1 MLVPRMQA
9 PAPEAIASL
18 SEVVADP
25 NRTYI
30 AHACVRTLQEGR
42 TRQGRPFLDL
52 SIADATR
59 VLAGKIWDDA
69 PDALAAG
76 RSIVRGQIVKIM
88 FRAELYQGALQL
100 GVRKIRAMQ
109 PGEVDVA
116 AILGDGHAPVAD
128 VLCRSLVF
136 DIETVPAQPRDELP
150 AGVAKALERFSGGED
165 GAADLACS
173 LSPLLA
179 RVVSLAFADGEAAP
193 DEAAVT
199 VLAVPPEGRSRD
211 QADYPPWLRV
221 VDERSLLQAF
231 WILASQA
238 EVVVSYNGRNFDVPF
253 LVTRSLLLGVPARV
267 DLLGKPYE
275 LRPHLDLYRLL
286 QPGRAL
292 GPAGLDVLCWALGV
306 ESPKG
311 TLDGSQVAPTYA
323 RGDIEAI
330 AAYNRGDVK
339 ATVAVYQ
346 RVRDTILRF
355 RPEW

>member
-1 MLVPRMQA
+1 MQA
-9 PAPEAIASL
+9 PTPELVASL
-18 SEVVADP
+18 TEVVADP
-25 NRTYI
+25 NRVYI
-30 AHACVRTLQEGR
+30 AHACVRAVQEGR
-42 TRQGRPFLDL
+42 TRQGRPFIDL
-52 SIADATR
+52 SVADASR

-69 PDALAAG
+69 PDAIEAG

-116 AILGDGHAPVAD
+116 AILGAGHEPVAD

-136 DIETVPAQPRDELP
+136 DIETVPAQPRDALP
-150 AGVAKALERFSGGED
+150 AGVGKALDRFAGGED
-165 GAADLACS
+165 AAADLACS

-199 VLAVPPEGRSRD
+199 VLAVPPEGRSMD

-221 VDERSLLQAF
+221 VDERTLLQAF

-253 LVTRSLLLGVPARV
+253 LVTRSLLHGVPARV

-292 GPAGLDVLCWALGV
+292 GPAGLDVLCWALGL

-311 TLDGSQVAPTYA
+311 ALDGSQVAPTYA

-330 AAYNRGDVK
+330 AAYNRGDVL
-339 ATVAVYQ
+339 ATVGVYQ

>member
-1 MLVPRMQA
+1 MQ
-9 PAPEAIASL
+9 PPTPEAVASL

-25 NRTYI
+25 NRLFI
-30 AHACVRTLQEGR
+30 AHACVRGLQEGR

-52 SIADATR
+52 TLCDAGR
-59 VLAGKIWDDA
+59 VLAGKIWDDV
-69 PDALAAG
+69 PEALEAG
-76 RSIVRGQIVKIM
+76 RAIRRGQIVKVM

-100 GVRKIRAMQ
+100 SVRRIRPAQ
-109 PGEVDVA
+109 SGEAELA
-116 AILGDGHAPVAD
+116 AILGEGHGPVAD
-128 VLCRSLVF
+128 VLCKALVF
-136 DIETVPAQPRDELP
+136 DIETVPAGPRDALP
-150 AGVAKALERFSGGED
+150 EGVAKALDRFSAGD
-165 GAADLACS
+165 DAAAELARS
-173 LSPLLA
+173 LSPLLG

-199 VLAVPPEGRSRD
+199 VLAVPPPGRSTD
-211 QADYPPWLRV
+211 PGDYPPWLRP
-221 VDERSLLQAF
+221 VDEPGLLRAF
-231 WILASQA
+231 WVLAAQA
-238 EVVVSYNGRNFDVPF
+238 EVVVSFNGRNFDVPF
-253 LVTRSLLLGVPARV
+253 LLNRSLLHGVPARV
-267 DLLGKPYE
+267 DLLGNPYN

-292 GPAGLDVLCWALGV
+292 GPAGLDVLCWALGL

-339 ATVAVYQ
+339 ATVGVYQ

-355 RPEW
+355 RQDW

>member
-1 MLVPRMQA
+1 MQA
-9 PAPEAIASL
+9 PAPEAVASL

-25 NRTYI
+25 NRLYI
-30 AHACVRTLQEGR
+30 AHACVRNVQEGR
-42 TRQGRPFLDL
+42 TRQGRPFIDL
-52 SIADATR
+52 GLADATR

-69 PDALAAG
+69 PDALEAG
-76 RSIVRGQIVKIM
+76 RALARGTIVKLM

-100 GVRKIRAMQ
+100 GVRKIRAVA
-109 PGEVDVA
+109 PGECDVA
-116 AILGDGHAPVAD
+116 AILGEGHGPVAD

-136 DIETVPAQPRDELP
+136 DIETVPAQPREALP
-150 AGVAKALERFSGGED
+150 ESVAKALDRFAGGDE
-165 GAADLACS
+165 AAAGLACS

-179 RVVSLAFADGEAAP
+179 QVVSLAFAEGDAPP

-199 VLAVPPEGRSRD
+199 VLAVPPAGRSRD
-211 QADYPPWLRV
+211 PADYPPWLRPV
-221 VDERSLLQAF
+221 GEAELLRAF

-253 LVTRSLLLGVPARV
+253 LINRSLLLGVPARV
-267 DLLGKPYE
+267 DLLGKPYD
-275 LRPHLDLYRLL
+275 LRPHLDLYKVL

-339 ATVAVYQ
+339 ATVAVFQ

-355 RPEW
+355 RPDW

>member
-1 MLVPRMQA
+1 MQP
-9 PAPEAIASL
+9 PAPEAVASL

-25 NRTYI
+25 NRMYI
-30 AHACVRTLQEGR
+30 AHACVRTVQEGR

-52 SIADATR
+52 GLADATR

-69 PDALAAG
+69 PDALEAG
-76 RSIVRGQIVKIM
+76 RALARGQIVKLM

-100 GVRKIRAMQ
+100 GVRKIRAVA

-116 AILGDGHAPVAD
+116 MILGDGHGPVAD

-136 DIETVPAQPRDELP
+136 DIETVPAQPREALP
-150 AGVAKALERFSGGED
+150 ESVAKALDRFAGGDE
-165 GAADLACS
+165 AAAGLACS

-179 RVVSLAFADGEAAP
+179 QVVSLAFADGEASP

-199 VLAVPPEGRSRD
+199 VLAVPPAGRSRD
-211 QADYPPWLRV
+211 PSDYPAWLRP
-221 VDERSLLQAF
+221 VDEAELLRAF

-253 LVTRSLLLGVPARV
+253 LQSRSLLLGVPARV
-267 DLLGKPYE
+267 DLLGKPYD
-275 LRPHLDLYRLL
+275 LRPHLDLYRVL

-292 GPAGLDVLCWALGV
+292 GPAGLDVLCWALGI

-311 TLDGSQVAPTYA
+311 ALDGSQVAPTYA

-330 AAYNRGDVK
+330 AAYNRADVR

-346 RVRDTILRF
+346 RVRDTILRH
-355 RPEW
+355 RSDW

>member
-1 MLVPRMQA
+1 MQP
-9 PAPEAIASL
+9 PAPEAVASL

-25 NRTYI
+25 NRMYI
-30 AHACVRTLQEGR
+30 AHACVRTVQEGR

-52 SIADATR
+52 GLADATR

-69 PDALAAG
+69 PDALEAG
-76 RSIVRGQIVKIM
+76 RALARGQIVKLM

-100 GVRKIRAMQ
+100 GVRKIRAVA

-116 AILGDGHAPVAD
+116 MILGDGHGPVAD

-136 DIETVPAQPRDELP
+136 DIETVPAQPREALP
-150 AGVAKALERFSGGED
+150 ESVAKALDRFAGGDE
-165 GAADLACS
+165 AAAGLACS

-179 RVVSLAFADGEAAP
+179 QVVSLAFADGEAPP

-199 VLAVPPEGRSRD
+199 VLAVPPAGRSRD
-211 QADYPPWLRV
+211 PSDYPPWLRP
-221 VDERSLLQAF
+221 VDEAELLRAF

-253 LVTRSLLLGVPARV
+253 LQSRSLLLGVPARV
-267 DLLGKPYE
+267 DLLGKPYD
-275 LRPHLDLYRLL
+275 LRPHLDLYRVL

-292 GPAGLDVLCWALGV
+292 GPAGLDVLCWALGI

-311 TLDGSQVAPTYA
+311 ALDGSQVAPTYA

-330 AAYNRGDVK
+330 AAYNRADVR

-346 RVRDTILRF
+346 RVRDTILRH
-355 RPEW
+355 RSDW